1 MAYGVAQRVERAKAT
16 TTNTRNRCL
25 QQVRTWCGVGARWPS
40 ARLAGLAVA
49 RADRITDRRR
59 VPVGFPVFL
68 KRRTAD
74 VFGHIVLV
82 VGHDHDGEP
91 LVRSTD
97 WPSAKTTSTVR
108 LDRLE
113 QAWGYRM
120 TWGALTLNGTRLPA
134 APGPAHHQAAT
145 QAPVAAHAATVVS
158 LAHLAAG
165 QRHADVRALQEALNR
180 HLGSGI
186 PVTGFYGDLT
196 DAAVR
201 KCQGLHDLGHD
212 LPGHSSVGP
221 RQAAHL
227 GLRT

>member
-1 MAYGVAQRVERAKAT
+1 MVYGVEQRVARAKAT
-16 TTNTRNRCL
+16 TTNSRNLCL
-25 QQVRTWCGVGARWPS
+25 RHVRTWCGVSARYPS

-49 RADRITDRRR
+49 KADRILDRRK

-74 VFGHIVLV
+74 VFGHIALV
-82 VGHDHDGEP
+82 VGHAPDGEP

-97 WPSAKTTSTVR
+97 YPQAKVTSTVR
-108 LDRLE
+108 LDALE
-113 QAWGYRM
+113 RAWGFRF
-120 TWGALTLNGTRLPA
+120 TWGARTLNGTRLPGAPA
-134 APGPAHHQAAT
+134 AH
-145 QAPVAAHAATVVS
+145 QAPVRPQEPSGVV
-158 LAHLAAG
+158 LAHLSHG
-165 QRHADVRALQEALNR
+165 QRHEDVRALQAALNR

-227 GLRT
+227 GLKVRT